1 VRRNRNISG
10 HEGERGVVILLVAIF
25 LLFVVGAMAVLAIDF
40 VTFYTARS
48 EAQLAAD
55 GGALAGARV
64 LANSGMTSKPGDA
77 LLLSNAEN
85 LARTVATQVAVQ
97 NKVGGRFLNASEV
110 IPSVSGSSFLTGSD
124 PRVTVQVTRND
135 LPTFFARIWGRTQV
149 TVSASATA
157 EAYNP
162 SALTSSAANGPP
174 VAPVCVKPW
183 LLPNMDPTG
192 TNPNAPI
199 FAPTGAIADT
209 TMLGKSWPNLNPGGN
224 PQGLTASCP
233 SGDCSG
239 VGALGTPSPGKYY
252 PGSIDST
259 DFPVPTQSLPS
270 CSAGL
275 NDYQLAVV
283 GCVERPIACGATPTI
298 SIDTNP
304 YSFHTTDRDG
314 DTVEA
319 GKCLIHDK
327 GAAGDSDSIDP
338 TWSSGEPFQFLA
350 GNANPVANAVGKEV
364 LVSDSLVTV
373 PVFNSSPG
381 MTPPTAVTVIG
392 FLQVFLNH
400 QGVVLPPPA
409 PGAQIPATIINMAGC
424 GAAATGQ
431 PIMGNSSSPV
441 AVRLVR

>member
-1 VRRNRNISG
+1 MRRHRAIFDRKS
-10 HEGERGVVILLVAIF
+10 ERGVVILLVAIF
-25 LLFVVGAMAVLAIDF
+25 LLFVVGAMAVLAIDV

-55 GGALAGARV
+55 GAALAAARV
-64 LANSGMTSKPGDA
+64 LASSGMTSNPIDA
-77 LLLSNAEN
+77 LLVSKAES
-85 LARTVATQVAVQ
+85 LASTVAIQVALQ
-97 NKVGGRFLNASEV
+97 NKVGGRLLNAGEV
-110 IPSVSGSSFLTGSD
+110 NPPVFSGSLLGSGSD

-149 TVSASATA
+149 TVSATATA

-162 SALTSSAANGPP
+162 SGLTSSVVGGPP
-174 VAPVCVKPW
+174 VAPSCVKPW

-192 TNPNAPI
+192 TNPTAPI
-199 FAPTGAIADT
+199 FYATGAIADT

-233 SGDCSG
+233 GGDCSG

-283 GCVERPIACGATPTI
+283 GCVERPIACGAAPTI
-298 SIDTNP
+298 NIDTNP
-304 YSFHTTDRDG
+304 YAFHTTDRDG

-327 GAAGDSDSIDP
+327 GVVGDTDSIDP
-338 TWSSGEPFQFLA
+338 TWTSGEPFQFLA
-350 GNANPVANAVGKEV
+350 GIANPVANAVGKEV

-373 PVFNSSPG
+373 PVFNSSAG
-381 MTPPTAVTVIG
+381 VTPNVTVIG
-392 FLQVFLNH
+392 FLQLFLNH
-400 QGVVLPPPA
+400 QAVVLPPPG

-424 GAAATGQ
+424 GTTATGQ
-431 PIMGNSSSPV
+431 PILGNGSSPV